1 LGVGVLNETDI
12 IAWGEE
18 ARGPVSGLLLAAG
31 RGERMRPLTD
41 AVAKPALLVGD
52 KPLGAY
58 GLQLLAELGG
68 PIAIN
73 LSWLPYETRA
83 ALEPYAPPNTLWLME
98 TPEPYGSA
106 GTVAALLS
114 ALADT
119 FVVLNADTLTDLRL
133 TDLLATHLR
142 VGAPVTLAVRRVDSG
157 ADLEIQDGRAQRYID
172 RRAEPHAA
180 GAMYIG
186 AAAFE
191 RDLVTRLLEPGKV
204 AGLGEAVFAPLANRG
219 EIAVHEHAGFAL
231 DVGTPERLAEA
242 RRLFNG

>member
-1 LGVGVLNETDI
+1 
-12 IAWGEE
+12 
-18 ARGPVSGLLLAAG
+18 
-31 RGERMRPLTD
+31 MRPLTD
-41 AVAKPALLVGD
+41 ALAKPALLVGD

-58 GLQLLAELGG
+58 GLQLFAELGG
-68 PIAIN
+68 PIAVN
-73 LSWLPYETRA
+73 LSWLRYETRA
-83 ALEPYAPPNTLWLME
+83 ALEPYAPPNTLWFME
-98 TPEPYGSA
+98 TPEPYGTA

-157 ADLEIQDGRAQRYID
+157 ADLEIQDGRAQRFID
-172 RRAEPHAA
+172 RRDEPHTA

-191 RDLVTRLLEPGKV
+191 RDLVAPLLQPGKV
-204 AGLGEAVFAPLANRG
+204 AGLSEAVIAPLANRG
-219 EIAVHEHAGFAL
+219 EMAVHEHAGFAL
-231 DVGTPERLAEA
+231 DVGTPEKLMEA
-242 RRLFNG
+242 SRIFSRRSSSS

>member
-1 LGVGVLNETDI
+1 
-12 IAWGEE
+12 
-18 ARGPVSGLLLAAG
+18 LLLAAG

-41 AVAKPALLVGD
+41 SVAKPALLVGD

-58 GLQLLAELGG
+58 GLKLVAELGG
-68 PIAIN
+68 RVAVN
-73 LSWLPYETRA
+73 LSWLADETKA
-83 ALEPYAPPNTLWLME
+83 VLGPFAPPNTLWLVE
-98 TPEPYGSA
+98 APEPYGTA

-114 ALADT
+114 DLAAT

-133 TDLLATHLR
+133 SDLLGTHR
-142 VGAPVTLAVRRVDSG
+142 RMEVPATLAVRRVTAR
-157 ADLEIQDGRAQRYID
+157 ADLEIHGGRALRYID
-172 RRAEPHAA
+172 RRAEPRAS

-191 RDLVTRLLEPGKV
+191 RDLIAPRLEPGKV
-204 AGLGEAVFAPLANRG
+204 AGLGEALFRPLAERG

-242 RRLFNG
+242 RRMFGTREDSN